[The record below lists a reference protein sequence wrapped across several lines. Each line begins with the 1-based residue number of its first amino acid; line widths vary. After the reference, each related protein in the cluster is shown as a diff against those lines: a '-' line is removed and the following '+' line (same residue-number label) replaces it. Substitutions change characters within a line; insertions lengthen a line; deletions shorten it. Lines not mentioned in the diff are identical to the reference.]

1 MEVLSMRLRT
11 ALVGLFLCGAFG
23 ESTTWA
29 QDRPA
34 QLPVIVTSGEAEVK
48 RAADRA
54 WVSINAESRSK
65 DPKEAQKLNTDA
77 MNAVIAKL
85 KGMALGADAI
95 RTTSFELQPEFDY
108 SDGRQRLRGYVARNA
123 IEVRVDDVTRVGEVL
138 TAAVGSGATAV
149 GGLRFDLK
157 DRAAAERE
165 ALQMAVQSARA
176 RADAVAAGADVKID
190 RIIRIEDHRADMPE
204 PPRPPV
210 MMRMGAGAQEAMA
223 ADVPVTPGNLTI
235 RASVTLTAAIR

>member
-1 MEVLSMRLRT
+1 MEVLVVRT
-11 ALVGLFLCGAFG
+11 VLFSLLLCSVAGSSLAV
-23 ESTTWA
+23 A
-29 QDRPA
+29 QERPA
-34 QLPVIVTSGEAEVK
+34 QAPVIVTSGEAEVK

-77 MNAVIAKL
+77 MNAVMAKL

-95 RTTSFELQPEFDY
+95 RTTAFELHPEFDY
-108 SDGRQRLRGYVARNA
+108 TDGRQRLRGYVARNA

-138 TAAVGSGATAV
+138 SAAVTSGATTV

-165 ALQMAVQSARA
+165 ALQMAVRNARA
-176 RADAVAAGADVKID
+176 RAEAVAAGADVKIE
-190 RIIRIEDHRADMPE
+190 RIIRIEDHRADMPD

-210 MMRMGAGAQEAMA
+210 MMRMGAQEAMA
-223 ADVPVTPGNLTI
+223 ADVPVTPGNLSI

>member
-1 MEVLSMRLRT
+1 MIWLRAVLFSFL
-11 ALVGLFLCGAFG
+11 LVGVAGL
-23 ESTTWA
+23 STAVA
-29 QDRPA
+29 QERPA
-34 QLPVIVTSGEAEVK
+34 PAPVIVTSGEAEVK

-77 MNAVIAKL
+77 MNAVMAKL

-95 RTTSFELQPEFDY
+95 RTTSFELHPEFDY
-108 SDGRQRLRGYVARNA
+108 TDGRQRLRGYVARNA

-138 TAAVGSGATAV
+138 TAAVTSGATTV

-165 ALQMAVQSARA
+165 ALQMAVRNARA
-176 RADAVAAGADVKID
+176 RAEAVAAGADVKIE
-190 RIIRIEDHRADMPE
+190 RIIRIEDHRADMPD

-210 MMRMGAGAQEAMA
+210 MMRMGVQEAMA
-223 ADVPVTPGNLTI
+223 ADVPVTPGNLSI
-235 RASVTLTAAIR
+235 RASVTLTVAIR

>member
-1 MEVLSMRLRT
+1 MIRLAGVLCSL
-11 ALVGLFLCGAFG
+11 LFCGALTAG
-23 ESTTWA
+23 VARA
-29 QDRPA
+29 QERAA
-34 QLPVIVTSGEAEVK
+34 QPSVIVTSGEAEVK

-77 MNAVIAKL
+77 MSAVMAKL

-95 RTTSFELQPEFDY
+95 RTTSFELHPEFDY
-108 SDGRQRLRGYVARNA
+108 TDGRQRLRGYVARNS
-123 IEVRVDDVTRVGEVL
+123 IEVRVDEVTRVGEVL
-138 TAAVGSGATAV
+138 TAAVTSGATTV

-176 RADAVAAGADVKID
+176 RAEAVAAGADVKID
-190 RIIRIEDHRADMPE
+190 RIIRIEDHRADMPD

-210 MMRMGAGAQEAMA
+210 MMRMGAQEAMA
-223 ADVPVTPGNLTI
+223 ADVPVTPGNLSI

>member
-1 MEVLSMRLRT
+1 MIWLRAVLFSFL
-11 ALVGLFLCGAFG
+11 LVGVAGL
-23 ESTTWA
+23 STAVA
-29 QDRPA
+29 QERPA
-34 QLPVIVTSGEAEVK
+34 PAPVIVTSGEAEVK

-77 MNAVIAKL
+77 MNAVMAKL

-95 RTTSFELQPEFDY
+95 RTTSFELHPEFDY
-108 SDGRQRLRGYVARNA
+108 TDGRQRLRGYVARNA

-138 TAAVGSGATAV
+138 PAAVTSGATTV

-165 ALQMAVQSARA
+165 ALQMAVRNARA
-176 RADAVAAGADVKID
+176 RAEAVAAGADVKIE
-190 RIIRIEDHRADMPE
+190 RIIRIEDHRADMPD

-210 MMRMGAGAQEAMA
+210 MMRMGVQEAMA
-223 ADVPVTPGNLTI
+223 ADVPVTPGNLSI
-235 RASVTLTAAIR
+235 RASVTLTVAIR

>member
-1 MEVLSMRLRT
+1 MIRESIVLAVILFG
-11 ALVGLFLCGAFG
+11 AGVVG
-23 ESTTWA
+23 EA
-29 QDRPA
+29 QERPA
-34 QLPVIVTSGEAEVK
+34 QPPVIITSGEAEVK

-77 MNAVIAKL
+77 MTAVMAKL
-85 KGMALGADAI
+85 KGMSLGADAI
-95 RTTSFELQPEFDY
+95 RTTSFELHPEFDY
-108 SDGRQRLRGYVARNA
+108 TDGRQRLRGYVARNS

-138 TAAVGSGATAV
+138 TAAVTSGATTV

-176 RADAVAAGADVKID
+176 RAEAVAAGADVKID

-210 MMRMGAGAQEAMA
+210 MMRMGAQEAMA
-223 ADVPVTPGNLTI
+223 ADVPVTPGNLSI